1 MDKTIKIILASLW
14 ILIALILTVFL
25 VRGIQ
30 GNLPSFSRGFNVK
43 DLWEESGETL
53 LEGDSVGNNVEA
65 VSIGEKFSS
74 LDIELINEKLIVE
87 VWEENYTEI
96 IIDSSFDDSKRPKV
110 YVNGDTVE
118 IKTPKRNNA
127 KLRNFNDSVI
137 VKISKSVA
145 ENLFDLDVDIVSGSI
160 NISDIQ
166 GTKASL
172 STVSG
177 SIHLDNSNLLKL
189 SADSVSGS
197 LKTNNCKIEEISAE
211 SVSGSIN
218 FVADVSKSFELGS
231 VSGSIRLETNTMP
244 ILGGD
249 CESMS
254 GSIKIFLPEN
264 DGFKLDYESIS
275 GSVSNEFTSSKLKKS
290 GENVYKNGNIE
301 FDVESVSGSISF
313 SKI

>member
-1 MDKTIKIILASLW
+1 MDKILKIILATLW

-30 GNLPSFSRGFNVK
+30 GHVPSFSHGFNIK
-43 DLWEESGETL
+43 DLWRESDEVL
-53 LEGDSVGNNVEA
+53 LHGDSVGKNVE
-65 VSIGEKFSS
+65 VVTINEDFSTF
-74 LDIELINEKLIVE
+74 DVELINEKFIVE
-87 VWEENYTEI
+87 VWDKNYTEI
-96 IIDSSFDDSKRPKV
+96 TIDSSFDDSKRPKV
-110 YVNGDTVE
+110 SVNGTTVE
-118 IKTPKRNNA
+118 IKTPKRNNV
-127 KLRNFNDSVI
+127 KLINFDDSVS
-137 VKISKSVA
+137 VKLSKSVA
-145 ENLFDLDVDIVSGSI
+145 ANLFNFDVDIVSGSV

-166 GTKASL
+166 GTKASF

-177 SIHLDNSNLLKL
+177 SIHLDNANLLKL
-189 SADSVSGS
+189 SANSVSGS
-197 LKTNNCKIEEISAE
+197 LKINNCKIEEIAAE

-218 FVADVSKSFELGS
+218 CVADISKSFELGS
-231 VSGSIRLETNTMP
+231 VSGSIKLETSTMP
-244 ILGGD
+244 VLGGD

-301 FDVESVSGSISF
+301 FDVETVSGSISF